1 MKRLM
6 SQENLD
12 LLIQLVNSQTGEE
25 YDELKDYLHLVKK
38 NYNTLYSVH
47 IDGAICTQR
56 HLSTF

>member
-1 MKRLM
+1 M